1 MISILTG
8 SSMLILT
15 VTAGVMDEKGVMEDD
30 TEMQVVGIL
39 ILGSIL
45 LAVIGS
51 VLGVVNCFQK
61 DKKESLGN
69 HRVSFECAYG
79 SRWYHFDDDLMCL
92 VEGNGERSKGMPVG
106 VIFRTTALPE
116 VASRLC

>member
-15 VTAGVMDEKGVMEDD
+15 ITAGVMDEKGVMEDD

-51 VLGVVNCFQK
+51 LLGVVSCFQM
-61 DKKESLGN
+61 DKKKVLGIVGLTLN
-69 HRVSFECAYG
+69 AITVLG
-79 SRWYHFDDDLMCL
+79 GIILM
-92 VEGNGERSKGMPVG
+92 M
-106 VIFRTTALPE
+106 I
-116 VASRLC
+116 

>member
-15 VTAGVMDEKGVMEDD
+15 ITAGVMDEKGVTEDD

-51 VLGVVNCFQK
+51 LLGVVSCFQK
-61 DKKESLGN
+61 DKKRVLGIIGLTLN
-69 HRVSFECAYG
+69 ALSVLG
-79 SRWYHFDDDLMCL
+79 GIILM
-92 VEGNGERSKGMPVG
+92 M
-106 VIFRTTALPE
+106 I
-116 VASRLC
+116 

>member
-1 MISILTG
+1 
-8 SSMLILT
+8 MLILT

-61 DKKESLGN
+61 DKKRVLGIIGLVLN
-69 HRVSFECAYG
+69 ALTVLG
-79 SRWYHFDDDLMCL
+79 GIILM
-92 VEGNGERSKGMPVG
+92 M
-106 VIFRTTALPE
+106 I
-116 VASRLC
+116 

>member
-1 MISILTG
+1 MNASDPHAQFVSEVTQPKHSGFGVGSFVISILAG

-15 VTAGVMDEKGVMEDD
+15 ITAGIMDEKGVMEDD

-51 VLGVVNCFQK
+51 VLGVVSYFQK
-61 DKKESLGN
+61 DKKKVLGIIGLALN
-69 HRVSFECAYG
+69 V
-79 SRWYHFDDDLMCL
+79 LMVL
-92 VEGNGERSKGMPVG
+92 GGIILMM
-106 VIFRTTALPE
+106 I
-116 VASRLC
+116 

>member
-15 VTAGVMDEKGVMEDD
+15 ITAGVMDEKGVTEDD

-51 VLGVVNCFQK
+51 LLGVVSCFHK
-61 DKKESLGN
+61 DKKRVLGIIGLTLN
-69 HRVSFECAYG
+69 ALSVLG
-79 SRWYHFDDDLMCL
+79 GIILM
-92 VEGNGERSKGMPVG
+92 M
-106 VIFRTTALPE
+106 I
-116 VASRLC
+116 

>member
-8 SSMLILT
+8 SSIIILT
-15 VTAGVMDEKGVMEDD
+15 ITAGVMDEKGVMEDD

-51 VLGVVNCFQK
+51 LLGVVSCFQK
-61 DKKESLGN
+61 DKKRVLGIIGLTLN
-69 HRVSFECAYG
+69 ALTVLG
-79 SRWYHFDDDLMCL
+79 GIILM
-92 VEGNGERSKGMPVG
+92 M
-106 VIFRTTALPE
+106 I
-116 VASRLC
+116 

>member
-15 VTAGVMDEKGVMEDD
+15 ITAGVMDEKGVMEDD

-51 VLGVVNCFQK
+51 VLGVVSCFQR
-61 DKKESLGN
+61 DKKIVLGIIGLVFN
-69 HRVSFECAYG
+69 ALTVLG
-79 SRWYHFDDDLMCL
+79 GIILM
-92 VEGNGERSKGMPVG
+92 M
-106 VIFRTTALPE
+106 I
-116 VASRLC
+116 

>member
-1 MISILTG
+1 MNASDPHAQNVSEVTQPKHSGLGVGSFVISILTG

-15 VTAGVMDEKGVMEDD
+15 ITAGVMDEKGVMEDD

-51 VLGVVNCFQK
+51 VLGLVSHFQK
-61 DKKESLGN
+61 DKKKVLGIIGLALN
-69 HRVSFECAYG
+69 ALTVLG
-79 SRWYHFDDDLMCL
+79 GIILM
-92 VEGNGERSKGMPVG
+92 M
-106 VIFRTTALPE
+106 I
-116 VASRLC
+116 